1 MADSANVVVTTEQNG
16 YRNVV
21 IRATLL
27 SDGSGLSAY
36 KVYDATSAGA
46 FGVTAPGGQIVYPG
60 VHTSLVG
67 LDYDVQDMKV
77 QLLWDASPT
86 PQGLL
91 NLGNA
96 PEDFNWKRFGGIRVP
111 SGLAGATGSILITTV
126 NQAPNSTFSLILYVT
141 KGVPA
146 S

>member
-1 MADSANVVVTTEQNG
+1 MADSANIVVSTINNG

-46 FGVTAPGGQIVYPG
+46 YGVTAPGGQIVYPG
-60 VHTSLVG
+60 IHSKLVG

-77 QLLWDASPT
+77 QLLWDATSP
-86 PQGLL
+86 QSLL
-91 NLGNA
+91 ALGNA
-96 PEDFNWKRFGGIRVP
+96 PEDFNWKRFGGITVP
-111 SGLAGATGSILITTV
+111 PGLTGATGSILITTI